1 VIVLRTSNQNSLNLW
16 NDVRQMANAAGVRL
30 TAVSSGMVE
39 SGSDFGSSKVHP
51 MKARRVA
58 LLTGE
63 GVSSLGAGEAWHYF
77 EQVVDYPVTLINVN
91 DFGRVN
97 WSNYDVIVMPDG
109 NYRFLNDKATAEQF
123 RNWISGGGSVIAIEG
138 AVGQL
143 SRQEWGIKS
152 KKGDDSAD
160 AKNTYEYL
168 RRFENRERD
177 YIPQMTPGSI
187 FKVELDNTHPLG
199 FGFPGYYY
207 TLKQDDMIYEFIKEG
222 GWNVG
227 VLKKD
232 KQVAGFVG
240 SKLGKKLQDGLLF
253 GTQNIGNGT
262 VTYLADNVLFRSFWE
277 SGKLMFSNAVFFVGQ

>member
-1 VIVLRTSNQNSLNLW
+1 
-16 NDVRQMANAAGVRL
+16 
-30 TAVSSGMVE
+30 
-39 SGSDFGSSKVHP
+39 
-51 MKARRVA
+51 
-58 LLTGE
+58 
-63 GVSSLGAGEAWHYF
+63 
-77 EQVVDYPVTLINVN
+77 
-91 DFGRVN
+91 
-97 WSNYDVIVMPDG
+97 MPDG

-123 RNWISGGGSVIAIEG
+123 RNWISGGGNVIAIEG

-143 SRQEWGIKS
+143 SRQEWGVKS

-277 SGKLMFSNAVFFVGQ
+277 SGKLMFSNALFFVGQ